1 MKPLMR
7 TIFVHWNGGKKVLD
21 RMMHDFTQP
30 LEQTGCYRTT
40 LRTEEYYLLY
50 ELNHFMTEV
59 VGLFCPTIV
68 FCFTIII

>member
-1 MKPLMR
+1 
-7 TIFVHWNGGKKVLD
+7 
-21 RMMHDFTQP
+21 MHDFTQP
-30 LEQTGCYRTT
+30 LEQTGDHRAT

-59 VGLFCPTIV
+59 VGLFCRTIV